1 MVMYSPFAQRK
12 MQDQQILQQQML
24 NQQSQGQ
31 QMGNALGGLVGSALA
46 KRNDGKNDSIGNG
59 VRYTNDGS
67 GGAFNEAQIKALQ
80 QFAKGGYD
88 TSQSFGSLANTKF
101 TVGGN
106 QYQADRNGLLSMI
119 PQQTPAESVIQAGLT
134 SGIPDGAKS
143 IGLEPNA
150 SDIEKWLKTNENSI
164 TIG

>member
-12 MQDQQILQQQML
+12 MQDQQLFQQTNMAQQQA
-24 NQQSQGQ
+24 QQT
-31 QMGNALGGLVGSALA
+31 GNALGGLVGSALA

-88 TSQSFGSLANTKF
+88 TSQNFGSLANTKF

-134 SGIPDGAKS
+134 SGMPDGAKS